1 MILRQRSHLVA
12 RAQKSGTSRRV
23 SGVSTTVLMIAT
35 VALLLALAGAA
46 IAAWLITRQPA
57 EQPLN
62 LPSVTQA

>member
-1 MILRQRSHLVA
+1 
-12 RAQKSGTSRRV
+12 
-23 SGVSTTVLMIAT
+23 MIAT

-62 LPSVTQA
+62 LPSVAQA